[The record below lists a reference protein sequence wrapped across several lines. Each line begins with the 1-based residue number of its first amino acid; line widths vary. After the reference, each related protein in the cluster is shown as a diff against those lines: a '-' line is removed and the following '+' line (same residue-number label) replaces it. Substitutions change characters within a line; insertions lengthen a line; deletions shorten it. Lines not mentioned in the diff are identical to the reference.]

1 MGTPIENNTTEL
13 QAILEAAE
21 MLPSEAVLYAEQ
33 TLTDAQ
39 KAQARENIGALGASG
54 GTMTGVLTAQN
65 NTSYTTKQVRNI
77 FLIADGETLP
87 SGANGDICLVYT
99 P

>member
-1 MGTPIENNTTEL
+1 MGLGNVDNTSDTDKPVSTA
-13 QAILEAAE
+13 QATAIADAKK
-21 MLPSEAVLYAEQ
+21 AG
-33 TLTDAQ
+33 TDAQ
-39 KAQARENIGALGASG
+39 ITANAALSNSG

-77 FLIADGETLP
+77 LLVAEGDELP
-87 SGANGDICLVYT
+87 ASSNGDIILVYA